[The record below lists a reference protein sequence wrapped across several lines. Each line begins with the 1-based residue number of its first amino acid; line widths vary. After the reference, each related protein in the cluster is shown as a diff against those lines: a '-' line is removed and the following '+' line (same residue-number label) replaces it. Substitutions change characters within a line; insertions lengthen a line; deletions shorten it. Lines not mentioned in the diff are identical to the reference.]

1 MTISNF
7 KKAQGP
13 DSEKKGI
20 APAGLPRLIPNIMT
34 LVAIG
39 AGLSAIQ
46 FAWQERWEHA
56 VLAILIAVIMDTMD
70 GATAR
75 LLKAQSDFGAQL
87 DSLSDFL
94 AFGVAPAIIL
104 HAWILQESGPIGW
117 IAMIVYA
124 AATALR
130 LARFNATQKEMPGW
144 KKGFFSGI
152 PSPAGAGMAL
162 LPLIIWIQSPHFFE
176 QFAFASPLVG
186 LWMLMIAGLMVSRL
200 PTFSTK
206 MIKIPSTM
214 GMPIMIGTALLLAAL
229 VHTPWL
235 TLTILCVCYMAT
247 LPFAVRHFL
256 SLQKQNQDE
265 EDLADL
271 ALGAGPLE
279 DTGSREKDNS

>member
-1 MTISNF
+1 MTLSVF
-7 KKAQGP
+7 PKKPAQADGANGL
-13 DSEKKGI
+13 SVS
-20 APAGLPRLIPNIMT
+20 GLPRMIPNIMT

-46 FAWQERWEHA
+46 FAWQGKWEQA
-56 VLAILIAVIMDTMD
+56 VLAILIAVIMDAMD

-104 HAWILQESGPIGW
+104 HAWILAESGPVGW

-130 LARFNATQKEMPGW
+130 LARFNATQKEIPTW

-186 LWMLMIAGLMVSRL
+186 LWMIFISALMVSRL
-200 PTFSTK
+200 PTYSTK
-206 MIKIPSTM
+206 MIKLPARL
-214 GMPIMIGTALLLAAL
+214 GMPVLIGAALVIAAL
-229 VHTPWL
+229 VHTPWT
-235 TLTILCVCYMAT
+235 TLTILCLCYMAT

-256 SLQKQNQDE
+256 RLQKEHQDE
-265 EDLADL
+265 EDLTDL
-271 ALGAGPLE
+271 ALGAGPLT
-279 DTGSREKDNS
+279 DTGARDRE